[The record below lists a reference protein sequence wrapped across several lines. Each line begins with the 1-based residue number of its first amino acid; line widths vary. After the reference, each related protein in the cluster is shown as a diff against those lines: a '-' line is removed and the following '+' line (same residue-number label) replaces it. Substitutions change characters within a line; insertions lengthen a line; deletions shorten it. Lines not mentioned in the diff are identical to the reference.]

1 MKYYLRRKNA
11 LVRPN
16 DCIARYWPS
25 RNDAQTAAMHNWTG
39 ACHREKRAG
48 DVCLAKGVAHENQK
62 PRCTRN
68 SLDAQST
75 STRACMPLNR
85 RCPLTVNWGKPF
97 RGNTCVVCRVASR
110 SMIRSPKQRKEGVAN
125 SCMHT
130 TKHRTQPFPGE
141 KMPAGVNSSMGSRTQ
156 RNHGVTTFYART
168 HALPQASEIA
178 LSKIHAST
186 IRSLARSFN
195 ASHGA
200 AELMW

>member
-1 MKYYLRRKNA
+1 
-11 LVRPN
+11 
-16 DCIARYWPS
+16 
-25 RNDAQTAAMHNWTG
+25 MHNWTG

-110 SMIRSPKQRKEGVAN
+110 SMIRSPKQRKAGVAN

-156 RNHGVTTFYART
+156 RNHGVTPFYART
-168 HALPQASEIA
+168 HARTASSIGD
-178 LSKIHAST
+178 SPFKDPCIHDSFVGSFVQRKP
-186 IRSLARSFN
+186 RSSRIDVVIFRFI
-195 ASHGA
+195 
-200 AELMW
+200 